1 MQILIKLTG
10 VHWQCNCQHVQN
22 TRYRPI
28 QKEDSMSD
36 NSRQTLPQKAADS
49 IIRLIRTG
57 NYNTEDKLPNEYD
70 LSNMLGV
77 SRNTVREAI
86 KLLVSRNI
94 LEVRRGAGTYV
105 SPKMGL
111 SEDPLG
117 LSMISNHSA
126 RFLDILELRILVEP
140 RCAALAAQYI
150 SNENLK
156 LLKEIYIQ
164 LQNNSENGYDYILHS
179 ADFHIQ
185 IALSSANTIMYNLIK
200 ALLPMDDEF
209 IRFYESLISSN
220 LNDHQLIYEA
230 IQNHDSCK
238 AHDMMQAH
246 LIYLKNA
253 FLQAN
258 DY

>member
-1 MQILIKLTG
+1 
-10 VHWQCNCQHVQN
+10 
-22 TRYRPI
+22 
-28 QKEDSMSD
+28 MSD

-117 LSMISNHSA
+117 LSMISDQRA
-126 RFLDILELRILVEP
+126 RFLDVLELRILVEP

-150 SNENLK
+150 TDENMK
-156 LLKEIYIQ
+156 LLSEAYRQ
-164 LQNNSENGYDYILHS
+164 LQTASETGNEYILHS

-185 IALSSANTIMYNLIK
+185 IALSSANPIMYNLIK
-200 ALLPMDDEF
+200 ALIPTDDEF
-209 IRFYESLISSN
+209 IQLYESLLQTDRIK
-220 LNDHQLIYEA
+220 DHQLIYEA
-230 IQNHDSCK
+230 ILNHNSCR
-238 AHDMMQAH
+238 AHDLMQAH
-246 LIYLKNA
+246 LIYLKDA
-253 FLQAN
+253 FLQVYACRTE
-258 DY
+258 